1 LESFNWA
8 FEAFAQGAVF
18 AAFDIETTGLDPK
31 RDRIVEFGAVKFD
44 KRGPASRY
52 SILINPGI
60 PIPEEARRVNN
71 ITDKMLAGQ
80 PSIEEALPDFLRL
93 IKNTIIIAH
102 NAPFDCG
109 FVNENLA
116 RLHAAGKHSAEGQW
130 DLLSGIDDD
139 AAKSWAPPFPAL
151 PNKIADTLLMGR
163 RLLPGRAG
171 YKLQDLAD
179 FFKIRAEAA
188 HRAMDDARLCMEIF
202 INFSK
207 LVKVPENMV

>member
-1 LESFNWA
+1 LESFDWA

-18 AAFDIETTGLDPK
+18 TAFDIETTGLDPK

-44 KRGPASRY
+44 KRGPVSRY
-52 SILINPGI
+52 SLLINPGI
-60 PIPEEARRVNN
+60 PMPEEAGRVNN

-109 FVNENLA
+109 FVNETLT
-116 RLHAAGKHSAEGQW
+116 RLYG
-130 DLLSGIDDD
+130 
-139 AAKSWAPPFPAL
+139 AAKSWTPPFPVL
-151 PNKIADTLLMGR
+151 PNKIADTLLVGR
-163 RLLPGRAG
+163 RLLPGRPG
-171 YKLQDLAD
+171 YKLQDLAG

-202 INFSK
+202 INLSK
-207 LVKVPENMV
+207 LVKAPENTV

>member
-1 LESFNWA
+1 LESFDWA

-18 AAFDIETTGLDPK
+18 TAFDIETTGLDPR

-44 KRGPASRY
+44 RRGPVSRY

-60 PIPEEARRVNN
+60 PMPKEAGRVNN

-80 PSIEEALPDFLRL
+80 PSIEEVMPDFLRL
-93 IKNTIIIAH
+93 VQNSIIIAH
-102 NAPFDCG
+102 NASFDCG

-116 RLHAAGKHSAEGQW
+116 RARRHQG
-130 DLLSGIDDD
+130 DLL
-139 AAKSWAPPFPAL
+139 AKSWSPPFPAL
-151 PNKIADTLLMGR
+151 PNKIADTLLLGR
-163 RLLPGRAG
+163 RLLPGRTT
-171 YKLQDLAD
+171 YKLQDLAI

-202 INFSK
+202 INFCK
-207 LVKVPENMV
+207 LVKVPKNTV